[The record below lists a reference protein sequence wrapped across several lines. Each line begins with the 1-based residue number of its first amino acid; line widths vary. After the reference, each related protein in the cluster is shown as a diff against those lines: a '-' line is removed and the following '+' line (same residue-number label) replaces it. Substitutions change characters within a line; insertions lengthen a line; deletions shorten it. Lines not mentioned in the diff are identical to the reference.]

1 MQRSLTIILG
11 ALLLAAARSQESS
24 EIFAL
29 DGHGA
34 PVAWWAVLKLPTHA
48 RVDGRSE
55 PQPTP
60 CDCPPPDCSNVAT
73 RELNTSAR
81 ATGLCYLYADAKN
94 PTFRHFRELGYDCLG
109 QGAND
114 PVSHTLRQMSKR
126 QHQDEKPPY
135 WAYFNDQFNG
145 IAQSYEPKP
154 SAREK
159 KERDI
164 CSGGSHFSAHA
175 KGALGF
181 HEATGGFFLQTS
193 TPSFP
198 DPSKTAGDDEF
209 VRLGCQADDNVLYA
223 QHLLALSLDM
233 PNLNALGAQLQTARL
248 CSGNYYRDDLHDLLA
263 STSFYADGSNASE
276 FGALYTALLDPAL
289 AVVDQSSV
297 GHIELKQS
305 QSLEEKT
312 TVKTPVFLPIYS
324 DSMMLT
330 DVVNPRDSAK
340 EEKEEVLVIVKSPR
354 ATVPPWALIADI
366 LQSDVSVASW
376 WDGDVGIPN
385 ICAGDS
391 YANTPNQFCLNNPA
405 HGVHLSADGTAEF
418 NVENLIEAS
427 YVDQTPPVL
436 GLRLNRVSV

>member
-1 MQRSLTIILG
+1 MLRSLAIILG
-11 ALLLAAARSQESS
+11 ALLLPATTGQNTS

-29 DGHGA
+29 NGHGS
-34 PVAWWAVLKLPTHA
+34 PVAWWAVLKLPAHA

-60 CDCPPPDCSNVAT
+60 CDCPPPDCINVAT

-94 PTFRHFRELGYDCLG
+94 PTFRYFRELGYDCLG

-114 PVSHTLRQMSKR
+114 PVSQTLRQMSKR
-126 QHQDEKPPY
+126 QRDDEKPPY

-145 IAQSYEPKP
+145 IAQSYEPKH
-154 SAREK
+154 SVRGE

-181 HEATGGFFLQTS
+181 HQDTGGFFLQTS

-198 DPSKTAGDDEF
+198 DPSRTMGEDMGDDF

-233 PNLNALGAQLQTARL
+233 ANLNALGSQLQTARL

-263 STSFYADGSNASE
+263 STSFYADGNNTSE
-276 FGALYTALLDPAL
+276 LNALYTALLDPAL

-297 GHIELKQS
+297 GHIELKQP
-305 QSLEEKT
+305 QSLKET
-312 TVKTPVFLPIYS
+312 TSKAPVFLPL
-324 DSMMLT
+324 DSGFMMLN
-330 DVVNPRDSAK
+330 DVADQHRDS
-340 EEKEEVLVIVKSPR
+340 EGEKEEVLVIVKSPR
-354 ATVPPWALIADI
+354 AAVPPWALVADV
-366 LQSDVSVASW
+366 LQSDMSVASW

-385 ICAGDS
+385 ICAGDL
-391 YANTPNQFCLNNPA
+391 YANATNQFCLNNPA
-405 HGVHLSADGTAEF
+405 HGVHLTADGTAEF
-418 NVENLIEAS
+418 NVENLIDAS
-427 YVDQTPPVL
+427 YV
-436 GLRLNRVSV
+436 G